1 MVIKFQRG
9 RGYTNSQEYVYSWHL
24 ISFHLIFIVKQHIHS
39 VSGLASCFKPHQA
52 DIDINKRV
60 VYICIY
66 VYMSFCLPGY
76 LRHFNIDWKVWSIF
90 GTDSAGAFWIWIKT
104 KPKPNWP
111 MLVIRW
117 HLWYQK
123 HLLKLGNSM
132 VVSDKSFKPNQKK
145 TPNPTIPQIS

>member
-9 RGYTNSQEYVYSWHL
+9 RGYTNSHEYVYSWHL

-76 LRHFNIDWKVWSIF
+76 LRHFKSIWRVWGIVGTVLARVSTIGTETKTETKQNQAKVKDRAKTMFLVDFVLQWIF
-90 GTDSAGAFWIWIKT
+90 S
-104 KPKPNWP
+104 
-111 MLVIRW
+111 
-117 HLWYQK
+117 YQK
-123 HLLKLGNSM
+123 ACTQAQETHG
-132 VVSDKSFKPNQKK
+132 
-145 TPNPTIPQIS
+145 